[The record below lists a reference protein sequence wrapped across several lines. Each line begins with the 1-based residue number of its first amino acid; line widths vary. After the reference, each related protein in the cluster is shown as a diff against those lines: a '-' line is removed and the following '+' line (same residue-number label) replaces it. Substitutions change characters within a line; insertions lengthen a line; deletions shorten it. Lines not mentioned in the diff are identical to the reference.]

1 MNPGKDRR
9 DRVPRARL
17 VMGFWYAILLT
28 AFAVAFGMA
37 IGMPVPAVACLVLGT
52 FGSGMLG
59 LWMASKFL
67 NRNRRQ

>member
-1 MNPGKDRR
+1 
-9 DRVPRARL
+9 
-17 VMGFWYAILLT
+17 MGFWYAILLT

-37 IGMPVPAVACLVLGT
+37 IGMPVPAVACLVLWT